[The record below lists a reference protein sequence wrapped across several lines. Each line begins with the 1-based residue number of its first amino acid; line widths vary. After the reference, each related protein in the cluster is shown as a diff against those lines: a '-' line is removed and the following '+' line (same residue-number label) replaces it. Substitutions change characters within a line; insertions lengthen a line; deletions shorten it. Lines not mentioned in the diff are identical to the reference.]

1 MLYPTTHANMTK
13 IRLMDRERPDF
24 APKWDLNLYP
34 KKIDGIL
41 KMKDIYI
48 NSGLMNPKT
57 GYAAFPKSAI
67 KSSPIEK

>member
-1 MLYPTTHANMTK
+1 
-13 IRLMDRERPDF
+13 
-24 APKWDLNLYP
+24 
-34 KKIDGIL
+34 
-41 KMKDIYI
+41 MKDIYI